1 MLTLLPGQI
10 GFYAPEILSFGE
22 TDTRII
28 CG

>member
-22 TDTRII
+22 ADTRII
-28 CG
+28 RG